1 MNLRQRVFIAGTAVL
16 SAAWTEPTLA
26 QAAGQWRDGAQVYQQ
41 ICQYCHETGVGP
53 ALLNREQGQELSAEY
68 IAMTT
73 RQGRAGMPAFRFTD
87 VDDATLAKLGEM
99 IAKNQKMAATEG
111 KP

>member
-1 MNLRQRVFIAGTAVL
+1 MCLRQSFFVTATVAL
-16 SAAWTEPTLA
+16 FFVWPEPSMA
-26 QAAGQWRDGAQVYQQ
+26 QAAGQWRDGAQLYQQ
-41 ICQYCHETGVGP
+41 ICQFCHDTGVGP
-53 ALLNREQGQELSAEY
+53 ALWNREQGQELDPQY

-87 VDDATLAKLGEM
+87 VDDATLAKLGDM
-99 IAKNQKMAATEG
+99 IAKNQKPPATGG